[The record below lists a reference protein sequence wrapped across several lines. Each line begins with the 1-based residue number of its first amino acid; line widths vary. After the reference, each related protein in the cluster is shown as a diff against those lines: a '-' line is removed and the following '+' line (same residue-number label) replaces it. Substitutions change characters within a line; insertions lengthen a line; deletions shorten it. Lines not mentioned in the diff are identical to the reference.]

1 MFYVRMC
8 VVGCLRISLTSRIG
22 EDDEIVLLWCVSA
35 ESRLR
40 ALAVFARVFLCKMRD
55 NSLPSHNPC
64 PILSRPVPS
73 RLKWHA
79 YGRPGPSDQIV
90 RSLPESRDLANSM
103 RLLAS
108 ICRVG
113 DALLPT
119 VQRLV
124 AATLL
129 VGEYDAAAAAASGEA
144 SGFSSQSCR
153 TSRTADSTSSG
164 SSIAQGRDGGDS
176 RVNSGSF
183 GANDEK
189 EEKGEGIPSRE
200 GETESG
206 SRGVDGNRG
215 SISFKRQR
223 SLFEYDLLSNTGARG
238 RSDED
243 RPFSYGRSH
252 APWWSPDG
260 TRGIRVKLKM
270 LIKDR
275 SPLEIQL
282 RRLQELLAQ
291 SRASSGSEAVIFE
304 AWLEGGGS
312 SRTVVRVVNR
322 GGVDE
327 LPVGRGGAAAAN
339 SAGGDLLEY
348 FVESV
353 KLLSTLCRERHAEN
367 IDLIRNL
374 KGTSYK
380 VCFEQTVI
388 LGGKRD
394 HRLQEPFQVLVRLQG

>member
-1 MFYVRMC
+1 MFLLNRGY
-8 VVGCLRISLTSRIG
+8 
-22 EDDEIVLLWCVSA
+22 VLLPFSHARGIPKAPFPPGFYSIFFSCVKF
-35 ESRLR
+35 EMTR
-40 ALAVFARVFLCKMRD
+40 
-55 NSLPSHNPC
+55 C
-64 PILSRPVPS
+64 PVITLIPL

-103 RLLAS
+103 RLLTS

-129 VGEYDAAAAAASGEA
+129 VGEYDAATAASGEA
-144 SGFSSQSCR
+144 RSSSSQSCR
-153 TSRTADSTSSG
+153 TSRTAGSTSSG

-183 GANDEK
+183 GSNEANKDEK
-189 EEKGEGIPSRE
+189 EEKRE
-200 GETESG
+200 GVPSQEDEIGSG
-206 SRGVDGNRG
+206 SGGVDRKRG
-215 SISFKRQR
+215 SIAFKRQR
-223 SLFEYDLLSNTGARG
+223 SLFEYELLSNTGARG
-238 RSDED
+238 RSDDD
-243 RPFSYGRSH
+243 RPFSYGRSQ

-270 LIKDR
+270 LVKDR
-275 SPLEIQL
+275 FPLEIQL
-282 RRLQELLAQ
+282 RRQKEILAQ
-291 SRASSGSEAVIFE
+291 SRASSGGEAVVFE

-322 GGVDE
+322 GGVGE
-327 LPVGRGGAAAAN
+327 LPVGSGGGAAAS

-374 KGTSYK
+374 EGTSYK
-380 VCFEQTVI
+380 VCFGHMVI
-388 LGGKRD
+388 RG
-394 HRLQEPFQVLVRLQG
+394 

>member
-1 MFYVRMC
+1 M
-8 VVGCLRISLTSRIG
+8 G
-22 EDDEIVLLWCVSA
+22 
-35 ESRLR
+35 
-40 ALAVFARVFLCKMRD
+40 
-55 NSLPSHNPC
+55 
-64 PILSRPVPS
+64 
-73 RLKWHA
+73 
-79 YGRPGPSDQIV
+79 
-90 RSLPESRDLANSM
+90 SLPESRDLANSM

-129 VGEYDAAAAAASGEA
+129 VGEYDDAAAASGEA
-144 SGFSSQSCR
+144 GGFSSLSSG
-153 TSRTADSTSSG
+153 TSRTAGSTSSG
-164 SSIAQGRDGGDS
+164 SSIAQSRDSGDG
-176 RVNSGSF
+176 RVNSGSY
-183 GANDEK
+183 GSNEADKDGK
-189 EEKGEGIPSRE
+189 EEKGEGVPGRE
-200 GETESG
+200 GETGSG
-206 SRGVDGNRG
+206 SRGVPGNRE
-215 SISFKRQR
+215 SIAFKKRR
-223 SLFEYDLLSNTGARG
+223 SLFEYELLSNTGARG
-238 RSDED
+238 RGGED
-243 RPFSYGRSH
+243 CPFSYGRNQ

-270 LIKDR
+270 LVKDR

-291 SRASSGSEAVIFE
+291 SRASSGGEAVIFE

-322 GGVDE
+322 GEVDE
-327 LPVGRGGAAAAN
+327 LPGGRGGGAAAS

-367 IDLIRNL
+367 IALIRTL

-380 VCFEQTVI
+380 VYFWTQ
-388 LGGKRD
+388 GD
-394 HRLQEPFQVLVRLQG
+394 AWVRIQQRSRFTDCRNIFKIWLEG